1 MKEMTKRFL
10 SDAFA
15 GESQAHM
22 KYLIFAEEAAKK
34 GLPRL
39 ANLFRAIAKAE
50 YVHAKNHF
58 VALGHLGSM
67 EQNLQAGIDGES
79 FEIAEMYPVYLEAA
93 KLQGEKEA

>member
-15 GESQAHM
+15 AESQAHM

-39 ANLFRAIAKAE
+39 ANLFRAIAKA
-50 YVHAKNHF
+50 
-58 VALGHLGSM
+58 
-67 EQNLQAGIDGES
+67 
-79 FEIAEMYPVYLEAA
+79 
-93 KLQGEKEA
+93 